1 MSQVLEPA
9 SSILG
14 VGDEAPD
21 FELPDSTGGR
31 VRLSQLLAERRGA
44 VVFFFPKA
52 FTPACTIEVC
62 DFSAHRGEL
71 DDAGLAV
78 VGIARDEPS
87 RLAEFGREQ
96 GVDYLLLSDVDRAVH
111 EAYGVLAVREAD
123 GERVE
128 KVRRSTFVIGPD
140 RRVRQAWHD
149 VLVDGH
155 ALDVLGAA
163 APGR

>member
-1 MSQVLEPA
+1 
-9 SSILG
+9 
-14 VGDEAPD
+14 
-21 FELPDSTGGR
+21 
-31 VRLSQLLAERRGA
+31 
-44 VVFFFPKA
+44 
-52 FTPACTIEVC
+52 
-62 DFSAHRGEL
+62 
-71 DDAGLAV
+71 
-78 VGIARDEPS
+78 
-87 RLAEFGREQ
+87 
-96 GVDYLLLSDVDRAVH
+96 VH

-149 VLVDGH
+149 VSVDGH

>member
-1 MSQVLEPA
+1 MSQILEPA

-14 VGDEAPD
+14 VGDDAPD
-21 FELPDSTGGR
+21 FELPDSTGNR
-31 VRLSQLLAERRGA
+31 VRLSQLLDTRRGA

-52 FTPACTIEVC
+52 FTPACTIEVG
-62 DFSAHRGEL
+62 DFAAHRREL

-87 RLAEFGREQ
+87 RLAEFASEH
-96 GVDYLLLSDVDRAVH
+96 GVDYLLVSDVDRAVH
-111 EAYGVLAVREAD
+111 RAYGVLTAREVD

-128 KVRRSTFVIGPD
+128 KVRRSTFVVGPD

-149 VLVDGH
+149 VSVDGH
-155 ALDVLGAA
+155 ALDVLGTA
-163 APGR
+163 APDR